1 MPKLLPF
8 LLKDIV
14 GSDYGPKAS
23 TTSSLDMCPDF
34 MGIAVGQ
41 ASILYDI
48 SQHFLPILEG
58 ISVEKSRLRLG
69 KFHFTIENR

>member
-1 MPKLLPF
+1 MK
-8 LLKDIV
+8 
-14 GSDYGPKAS
+14 
-23 TTSSLDMCPDF
+23 MCPDF

-48 SQHFLPILEG
+48 SQHFLLILEG

-69 KFHFTIENR
+69 WFHFTIENR